1 MAEQTT
7 KMTLQEKI
15 RKSYI
20 EHVLTNGRRPESIY
34 AFAKKLK
41 ITEEAFYEEFNS
53 FVQIEND
60 IWKSFFVE
68 TIAAIEAEE
77 VFAQYSVREK
87 LLAFYYTLVEHLK
100 KQRSYVLKSYERM
113 EKPLHMKG
121 NMHLSDAKMVF
132 EEFAN
137 ELLLEGRETREIEQ
151 RPIPQLMQKY
161 PDAMWKQAL
170 SIVDFWV
177 NDMSKA
183 FEKTDTLI
191 EKSVNTSM
199 DLFGRTPLDSLF
211 DLGKFLY
218 QNRKG

>member
-1 MAEQTT
+1 MAQQTT

-20 EHVLTNGRRPESIY
+20 EYVLTNGRRPESVY
-34 AFAKKLK
+34 TFAKQLKL
-41 ITEEAFYEEFNS
+41 TEEAFYEEYNS

-60 IWKSFFVE
+60 IWKSLFAE
-68 TIAAIEAEE
+68 TIVSIESEE
-77 VFAQYSVREK
+77 VYSQYSVREK
-87 LLAFYYTLVEHLK
+87 LLAFYYTLVEQMK

-113 EKPLHMKG
+113 EKPLHMKR
-121 NMHLSDAKMVF
+121 NMQLTDARLVF

-218 QNRKG
+218 QNRK

>member
-1 MAEQTT
+1 MA
-7 KMTLQEKI
+7 LQEKI
-15 RKSYI
+15 RKAYI
-20 EHVLTNGRRPESIY
+20 EYVLTNGRRPESIY

-41 ITEEAFYEEFNS
+41 ITEEAFYEEYNS
-53 FVQIEND
+53 FVQIENG
-60 IWKSFFVE
+60 IWKSFMVD

-77 VFAQYSVREK
+77 VYSDYSVREK
-87 LLAFYYTLVEHLK
+87 LLAFYYTLVEQLK

-113 EKPLHMKG
+113 ERPLQMKQ
-121 NMHLSDAKMVF
+121 NPQLADARSVF

-161 PDAMWKQAL
+161 PNAMWRQA
-170 SIVDFWV
+170 IAIIDFWI
-177 NDMSKA
+177 NDMSKS

-218 QNRKG
+218 QNRRS